1 MNKTVI
7 VTGASRGIGRAT
19 AIEFASH
26 GYNVILNSLN
36 GGENLDSA
44 VELCN
49 KALSDNTNESSCSAI
64 GIKGD
69 VSDPSFASE
78 LMSTVHKQFGKIDIL
93 INNAGISFIGLIQ
106 DTDDAA
112 WKKILN
118 TNLSSVHYCT
128 RSVIPYMLKEKSG
141 KIINI
146 SSVWGSRGA
155 SCEVAYSASKGGL
168 EAYTKA
174 AAKELAPSG
183 ISVNAIACGC
193 IDTDMNKCFSNEEL
207 RSLAEE
213 IPAGRLG
220 TVKEAAEAIFNT
232 ALFPN
237 YLTGQVITFDGGW
250 M

>member
-193 IDTDMNKCFSNEEL
+193 IDTDMNKCL
-207 RSLAEE
+207 HQDL
-213 IPAGRLG
+213 
-220 TVKEAAEAIFNT
+220 
-232 ALFPN
+232 
-237 YLTGQVITFDGGW
+237 
-250 M
+250 